1 MVCFVHFFV
10 SAYAL
15 TVLAQSVLA
24 QSVLAQSVLA
34 QLPGI
39 PDNKCYTDFNI
50 MLTFK

>member
-15 TVLAQSVLA
+15 TVLAQ
-24 QSVLAQSVLA
+24 
-34 QLPGI
+34 LPGI
-39 PDNKCYTDFNI
+39 PDNNSYTDFNI